1 MKKKWPN
8 LEIKLLKVKH
18 MSRPK
23 KLLTLAHQSPVRNW
37 CVQARV
43 ASTPF
48 ENQFNKEG
56 KW

>member
-37 CVQARV
+37 CVQASV